1 LRAMFPFDCNASTH
15 CSMETAAG
23 PVYYIPYEFRTV
35 IGPEKLWEDNEIRI
49 HSFMNSN
56 WHHTIWIAILYVAAV
71 QSLQR
76 FMSTRKAFDLKTP
89 LILWNA
95 ALALFS
101 LVGTLRM
108 GEEFV
113 HVIRTRP
120 LVDSISYTV
129 DPGQL
134 SGFWAVCFALSK
146 IFELGDTMFV
156 LLRKKKLIFL
166 HWYHHAVVLVYVWH
180 SAREVVAG
188 GRWFITMNY
197 FVHTLM
203 YAYYAVSAAGF
214 RLPRSLSMAITTL
227 QTTQMLIGVAISFIV
242 FYLKLQG
249 NVIQQ
254 SFENLYFCFAIY
266 ASFAVLFINFF
277 SKSYLEKKGEKAKT
291 Q

>member
-1 LRAMFPFDCNASTH
+1 SSMIVFHCNASTH
-15 CSMETAAG
+15 CAAESVAG
-23 PVYYIPYEFRTV
+23 PVYYIPYEYQSV
-35 IGPEKLWEDNEIRI
+35 IGREKLWEDNENRL
-49 HSFMNSN
+49 HSFMHAN
-56 WHHTIWIAILYVAAV
+56 WHNTIWIAGIYVAFV
-71 QSLQR
+71 HILQR
-76 FMSTRKAFDLKTP
+76 FMSTRKAFDLKKP

-95 ALALFS
+95 SLALFS

-113 HVIRTRP
+113 HVLRTRP
-120 LVDSISYTV
+120 LLDSISYTV
-129 DPGQL
+129 DPGQPAAL
-134 SGFWAVCFALSK
+134 WAVCFAVSK
-146 IFELGDTMFV
+146 IFELGDTIFV

-166 HWYHHAVVLVYVWH
+166 HWYHHAIVLVYVWH

-188 GRWFITMNY
+188 GRWFITMN
-197 FVHTLM
+197 FFEHSLM
-203 YAYYAVSAAGF
+203 YTYYAIRAAGI

-266 ASFAVLFINFF
+266 ASFAVLFMNFF
-277 SKSYLEKKGEKAKT
+277 SKSYLEKKEEKAKT